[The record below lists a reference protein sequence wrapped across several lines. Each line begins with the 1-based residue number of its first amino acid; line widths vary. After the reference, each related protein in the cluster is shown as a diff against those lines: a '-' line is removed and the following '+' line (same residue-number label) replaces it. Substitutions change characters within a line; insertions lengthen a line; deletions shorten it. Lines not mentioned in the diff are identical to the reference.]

1 MPRILSASIVLLAL
15 AMVLPIPVRADTPL
29 EVHVISRAAYAVFT
43 SESECTTVNVY
54 VNSSTNL
61 FFPAHGDGGG
71 VSNQG
76 LTSLAII
83 VEDTCTAAESMSV
96 VAGGGGG
103 GAVIADWMGQ
113 TQATPAVRGNLHEAH
128 LVATIP
134 MEDQVSGAEAV
145 ASVDLT
151 WTATG
156 PDLVGPSHIH
166 LRWPQALVVNSNSND
181 TQRDAIASG
190 TVMFEGANMTPAATD
205 GLLSATR
212 FHCRQIGFA
221 QMGAD
226 WGMCY

>member
-1 MPRILSASIVLLAL
+1 MPRYLSASVVLLAL

-29 EVHVISRAAYAVFT
+29 ENHVISRDAYAVFT

-54 VNSSTNL
+54 VNSSTNM

-71 VSNQG
+71 VSKQG

-83 VEDTCTAAESMSV
+83 VEDTCATAESVSV
-96 VAGGGGG
+96 FAGGGG

-113 TQATPAVRGNLHEAH
+113 TQAALAVRGNLNEAH
-128 LVATIP
+128 LVAVIP
-134 MEDQVSGAEAV
+134 MVDQVSGDEAV
-145 ASVDLT
+145 ASVDMT

-156 PDLVGPSHIH
+156 PDLVRPSHIH
-166 LRWPQALVVNSNSND
+166 LRWPHTVVLNSNSND
-181 TQRDAIASG
+181 TLRDAVASG
-190 TVMFEGANMTPAATD
+190 TVLFEGVNLTPNPTD

-221 QMGAD
+221 QIGSD
-226 WGMCY
+226 WDLCY